1 MAHTRV
7 MKLSKAAEAALVIY
21 GRVLRNAL
29 TSTLSRVIVGLNLSA
44 SRSMLA

>member
-7 MKLSKAAEAALVIY
+7 MKLSNASEAARVMY

-29 TSTLSRVIVGLNLSA
+29 TSTLSSVIVGLNFSA